1 MSNYLQKNGD
11 GAAVTVP
18 FTAPA
23 SLPELP
29 SSPATLEA
37 LMTMLASMRNRLVAL
52 EESMPGIGEWWYS
65 PNVIT
70 YTGGV
75 NSKAFARVNFND
87 DLSKT
92 VYAVLYAKIGDSLS
106 SGAADGFFNCKKLAE
121 RFPLAYGANFQC
133 GVVGGAQTHALTAE
147 QLPKLTGSIA
157 LHSSS
162 VGTPVYYCTG
172 VFSAGQENSSGYKD
186 GGTYNTGARSVGE
199 VRFSVGGGAAHNNMP
214 PYLAQNIIVRAL

>member
-1 MSNYLQKNGD
+1 
-11 GAAVTVP
+11 
-18 FTAPA
+18 
-23 SLPELP
+23 
-29 SSPATLEA
+29 
-37 LMTMLASMRNRLVAL
+37 MTMLASMRNRLAAL

-121 RFPLAYGANFQC
+121 RFPLAYGANFAR
-133 GVVGGAQTHALTAE
+133 GAVGGEEEHTLTKAELPAQQIGT
-147 QLPKLTGSIA
+147 QTGDRFAILSDSGTEIIA
-157 LHSSS
+157 
-162 VGTPVYYCTG
+162 G
-172 VFSAGQENSSGYKD
+172 AASGYRFKFEW
-186 GGTYNTGARSVGE
+186 GTAAIGQGQ
-199 VRFSVGGGAAHNNMP
+199 AHNNMP